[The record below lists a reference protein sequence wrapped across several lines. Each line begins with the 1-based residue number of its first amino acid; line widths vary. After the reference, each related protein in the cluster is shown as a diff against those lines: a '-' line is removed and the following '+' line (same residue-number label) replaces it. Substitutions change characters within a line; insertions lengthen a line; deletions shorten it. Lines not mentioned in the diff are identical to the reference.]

1 MRRGDLVK
9 AELYF
14 DNVAIIESV
23 PIDGLTGV
31 FVRTISGTRM
41 WVNKREIEVLNK
53 CQENVKSDKLSL
65 QSPSQRVTL

>member
-23 PIDGLTGV
+23 PIEGLTGV

-53 CQENVKSDKLSL
+53 CQENVKSAPNDL

>member
-1 MRRGDLVK
+1 MKRGDLVK
-9 AELYF
+9 AEIYF

-23 PIDGLTGV
+23 PIEGLTGV

-53 CQENVKSDKLSL
+53 CQENVKSDLNSL
-65 QSPSQRVTL
+65 RSASCRVTL